1 MEEGQYFVN
10 SLTIGYIPSGMQTG
24 LVHTFQK
31 QGIVIIMEICPT
43 EMKRKKYVMFGQ
55 NWSIKGLN
63 SDRKPTDLLQMCFTN
78 ELEYFDLFQANHT
91 SVQFG

>member
-1 MEEGQYFVN
+1 MD

-31 QGIVIIMEICPT
+31 QRIVFVMEICPT
-43 EMKRKKYVMFGQ
+43 EMKRKKYVMFDQ
-55 NWSIKGLN
+55 NWSIKRLN
-63 SDRKPTDLLQMCFTN
+63 SDRKPIDLLEICFTN
-78 ELEYFDLFQANHT
+78 ELEYCDLFQANHT